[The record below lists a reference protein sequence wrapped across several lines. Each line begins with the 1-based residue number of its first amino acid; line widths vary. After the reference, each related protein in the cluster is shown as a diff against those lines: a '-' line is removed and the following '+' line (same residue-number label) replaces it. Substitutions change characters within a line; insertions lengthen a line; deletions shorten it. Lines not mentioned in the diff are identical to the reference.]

1 MTLEEETPVPRFDGF
16 IFDMDGTLLNTL
28 PDLTVVVN
36 KALEMEGFPT
46 HSQEEVLSYVGN
58 GALALARLA
67 VPDEA
72 TEEQAQNVFRNFK
85 ALYGEFGMALTTEF
99 EGMNETLQALKA
111 AGKKLGIMSNKFEGG
126 VRDVEAKFFPG
137 LFDVSHGESDAI
149 PRKPDP
155 TGLLVCAGEM
165 GVVPDNCAY
174 FGDSATDLVAAHNA
188 GMYAVGC
195 TWGYNSLEKLETGQP
210 DALIYEPKDMLKFA

>member
-1 MTLEEETPVPRFDGF
+1 MMNEEETPSPQFEGF

-36 KALEMEGFPT
+36 KALQMEGFPT
-46 HSQEEVLSYVGN
+46 HTQEEVLSYVGN
-58 GALALARLA
+58 GVLALARLA
-67 VPDEA
+67 VPEGA
-72 TEEQAQNVFRNFK
+72 TEEQAQSVFRNFK

-99 EGMNETLQALKA
+99 EGMTETLHALKA

-126 VRDVEAKFFPG
+126 VRDVEAKFFAG
-137 LFDVSHGESDAI
+137 LFDVSHGESDTI

-155 TGLLVCAGEM
+155 AGLLTCAEEM
-165 GVVPDNCAY
+165 GVAPDNCAY
-174 FGDSATDLVAAHNA
+174 FGDSASDLQAAHNA

-195 TWGYNSLEKLETGQP
+195 TWGYQPLEKLETGQP
-210 DALIYEPKDMLKFA
+210 DALIHEPKDMLRFA

>member
-1 MTLEEETPVPRFDGF
+1 MTLEEEIPAPRFDGF
-16 IFDMDGTLLNTL
+16 IFDMDGTLLHTL

-46 HSQEEVLSYVGN
+46 HSQDEVLSYVGN

-67 VPDEA
+67 VPDSA

-85 ALYGEFGMALTTEF
+85 ALYSEFGMALTAEF
-99 EGMNETLQALKA
+99 EGMSETLRALNA
-111 AGKKLGIMSNKFEGG
+111 AGKKLGIVSNKFEGG
-126 VRDVEAKFFPG
+126 VRDVEAKYFPG
-137 LFDVSHGESDAI
+137 LFDVSHGESEAI

-155 TGLLVCAGEM
+155 TGLLVCAEEM
-165 GVVPDNCAY
+165 GVAPDNCAY

-195 TWGYNSLEKLETGQP
+195 TWGYNPLEKLETGQP
-210 DALIYEPKDMLKFA
+210 DALIHEPKDMLKFA

>member
-1 MTLEEETPVPRFDGF
+1 MTLEEEIPAPRFDGF
-16 IFDMDGTLLNTL
+16 IFDMDGTLLHTL

-46 HSQEEVLSYVGN
+46 HSQDEVLSYVGN

-67 VPDEA
+67 VPDGA
-72 TEEQAQNVFRNFK
+72 TEEQAQNVFCNFK
-85 ALYGEFGMALTTEF
+85 AFYGEFGMALTREF
-99 EGMNETLQALKA
+99 EGMGETLRTLKA
-111 AGKKLGIMSNKFEGG
+111 AGKKLGIVSNKFEGG
-126 VRDVEAKFFPG
+126 VRDVEARFFPG

-155 TGLLVCAGEM
+155 TGLLVCAEEM
-165 GVVPDNCAY
+165 GVAPDDCAY

-195 TWGYNSLEKLETGQP
+195 TWGYNPLEKLETGQP
-210 DALIYEPKDMLKFA
+210 DALIHEPKDMLKFA

>member
-1 MTLEEETPVPRFDGF
+1 MTLEEETPVPCFDGF

-36 KALEMEGFPT
+36 KALEMEGFPA

-67 VPDEA
+67 VPDGA
-72 TEEQAQNVFRNFK
+72 TEEQAQNVFRSFK
-85 ALYGEFGMALTTEF
+85 ALYSEFGIALTTEF
-99 EGMNETLQALKA
+99 EGMAETLRELKA
-111 AGKKLGIMSNKFEGG
+111 AGKKLGIVSNKFEGG

-155 TGLLVCAGEM
+155 TGLLVCAEEM
-165 GVVPDNCAY
+165 GIAPDNCAY

-195 TWGYNSLEKLETGQP
+195 TWGYNPLEKLETGQP
-210 DALIYEPKDMLKFA
+210 DALIHEPKDMLKFA